1 MLSPVEGV
9 VGSDYIN
16 ATRVD
21 VSDRLLFHRIALYFF
36 ITFLIVLVFLVTSC
50 TLMIGA
56 DFVRDFSS
64 VVFCLLKPGWDQ
76 VQTLIP
82 LIFFVVVVL

>member
-1 MLSPVEGV
+1 MLSPIEGV

-36 ITFLIVLVFLVTSC
+36 ITFDIVLVFLVTSC
-50 TLMIGA
+50 TLMMGA
-56 DFVRDFSS
+56 DFDIDFSS
-64 VVFCLLKPGWDQ
+64 VIFCLLKPGWDQ